1 MAINLNPGADAA
13 IVTSATRAGMS
24 GGPGDYSKQF
34 ESIAQSYAET
44 MESNVKMWKSIMD
57 TTVSLASTSVKKA
70 GERRR
75 ANIDIRNT
83 PGFEGVETQV
93 GDFKSELKK
102 TWELKKE
109 GTYEEYKRE
118 VLDDYDA
125 DPREEADK
133 IQDWESPI
141 SEEEWK
147 KTRKNN
153 PLSRENRDRRSDIYK
168 QRDAFYAEV
177 AKTGAGLKVINDLQA
192 SGEFDAKAT
201 GAHGIELAEAF
212 AASQTTGEH
221 TKNGN
226 YFESSYDPKK
236 KRITHTLMNDGTG
249 GGGIPKGAVK
259 DEDGEVRTYTTEQIQ
274 GVLVPKDPNLEG
286 NYTEIFNNAEKNGK
300 LLGME
305 WGEYQSNK
313 AKKSIEPLVETS
325 EGLHRSIHATFGHL
339 DKSFHEEFTS
349 ISELSA
355 KEYAMLASV
364 LPQDEQ
370 GNLLPEGVLRGVD
383 GMSDNKPGIQQSDF
397 ANPGNQNRISL
408 AMFDKGDKF
417 YSEQN
422 LKDTFIEWVAGEDGK
437 LARANNVGMSR
448 NTNVMRM
455 QGETAQAAK
464 EAAALALLNQQTG
477 LPKSIAESFPSG
489 TNYGNVDSGDGNT
502 VSITGDTFRNVYQR
516 LESGIIKS
524 KSGAWKFNTE
534 KGYWQSDKGKI
545 LSGTEMLKALQPPK
559 GPSLLTSTG
568 FQKFKSDKKG
578 GLPFQWSIPKQ

>member
-1 MAINLNPGADAA
+1 MAINLNPGADAS
-13 IVTSATRAGMS
+13 IVTAATRAGMAS
-24 GGPGDYSKQF
+24 GPGDYSKQF

-44 MESNVKMWKSIMD
+44 MQSNVAMWKTIMD
-57 TTVSLASTSVKKA
+57 STLSLSKDSIIKA

-83 PGFEGVETQV
+83 PGGEGLEAQI
-93 GDFKSELKK
+93 GGFKDELRK
-102 TWELKKE
+102 TWQTSKEVEGLQPEGGTEGEAGWMITPDTSDDPTVAQGPVDEVKKI
-109 GTYEEYKRE
+109 R
-118 VLDDYDA
+118 
-125 DPREEADK
+125 
-133 IQDWESPI
+133 
-141 SEEEWK
+141 
-147 KTRKNN
+147 NN
-153 PLSRENRDRRSDIYK
+153 PLSRENMDKRADIYK
-168 QRDAFYAEV
+168 QRDAFYSEV
-177 AKTGAGLKVINDLQA
+177 AKTGAGLKVINDIQA
-192 SGEFDAKAT
+192 SGAFDAKAT

-212 AASQTTGEH
+212 ASSQTTGEH
-221 TKNGN
+221 TENGN

-236 KRITHTLMNDGTG
+236 KRIIHTLMNDGEG
-249 GGGIPKGAVK
+249 KSGVLKGPVK

-274 GVLVPKDPNLEG
+274 SVLVPKDPNLEG
-286 NYTEIFNNAEKNGK
+286 NYTKIFNNAEKNGK

-305 WGEYQSNK
+305 WDEYQSNK

-339 DKSFHEEFTS
+339 DKSFQEEFTS

-355 KEYAMLASV
+355 TEYAKLANV
-364 LPQDEQ
+364 LPQDEE
-370 GNLLPEGVLRGVD
+370 GNLTPTGVLRGVD

-397 ANPGNQNRISL
+397 ASTENQNRISL

-417 YSEQN
+417 YSEQT
-422 LKDTFIEWVAGEDGK
+422 LKDTFVEWVAGEDGK

-448 NTNVMRM
+448 NTNVMRT
-455 QGETAQAAK
+455 QREAVK
-464 EAAALALLNQQTG
+464 NSEAAAVAAASSQQTG
-477 LPKSIAESFPSG
+477 LPKSILKSFPSG

-516 LESGIIKS
+516 LESGVIKS
-524 KSGAWKFNTE
+524 KSGTWKFNAK
-534 KGYWQSDKGKI
+534 KGYWESDKGKI

-578 GLPFQWSIPKQ
+578 GLPFQWSIPK